1 MASSRQ
7 KIRATD
13 KDFETIAQRSYEE
26 VKREFSDQDD
36 DIQDPDY
43 YNDHDSTSEIENN
56 EVNSYSAS
64 EEELEPEMEEINVR
78 AHYGK
83 DV

>member
-7 KIRATD
+7 KIHATD

-56 EVNSYSAS
+56 EVNNNSAS

-78 AHYGK
+78 AYYGK